1 MKCFIYILDEREK
14 GMFSGINRYIAAL
27 GTLQTALY
35 GIWYDGSTVHIA
47 AQSVKLEACLDGI
60 GLVGSFTSKL
70 PKP

>member
-1 MKCFIYILDEREK
+1 MKRFIYILDEREK

-47 AQSVKLEACLDGI
+47 AQSVKL
-60 GLVGSFTSKL
+60 
-70 PKP
+70 